1 VLLQAAWGTY
11 EALWSLSGWSMCS
24 FTSAR
29 IRCTGGAEKVG
40 PSAEKYFFD
49 SIDHLR
55 TSTVHRSI
63 RDKLAFTGG
72 RGPIPG
78 YRGDEFARAQN
89 VTLAVA
95 ISQLTCVRRAR
106 PPCPREVVTRIGPVT
121 VRQPR
126 VRVRAACWHASRYA
140 STVQDSLDGFGS
152 NALVVPVR

>member
-49 SIDHLR
+49 SIDPLR